1 MHSCSSYTGSA
12 LNSIALKYAVFAL
25 IAMAVNVVCQWASL
39 ALYARLY
46 SLYAAMF
53 LGTLAGLIVK
63 YVLDKQYIFYYQVK
77 NRVDNLGKFV
87 LYSVMGVVTTLIFWG
102 FELSFNA
109 LFSGRPAKFVGA
121 TIGLTIGYLIK
132 YRLDKR
138 FVFVRQEN
146 GRTTTF

>member
-1 MHSCSSYTGSA
+1 MGIT
-12 LNSIALKYAVFAL
+12 LKYAFFAF
-25 IAMAVNVVCQWASL
+25 IAMAVNIVCQWVSL

-63 YVLDKQYIFYYQVK
+63 YVLDKRYIFCYQFK
-77 NRVDNLGKFV
+77 NRMDNFGKFV
-87 LYSVMGVVTTLIFWG
+87 LYSVMGVITTLIFWG

-109 LFSGRPAKFVGA
+109 LFLGRHAKFFGA

-138 FVFVRQEN
+138 FVFVYHEN
-146 GRTTTF
+146 GRSTKL